1 MLISF
6 LFLDENIYCGYS
18 LEVLQWDASNEYHN
32 ICFRR
37 EIRKIL
43 CGYPLLSVA
52 MILESILQPTFLK
65 TGLELF
71 LQHFI
76 PVEHS
81 INTFTLWPH
90 NLDHRPINCK
100 ENHIPNFPLS
110 LCPSDFSLWLKKV
123 SNFHHPWQC
132 QKIFSHQILDTAS
145 TFFLRI
151 KETRALFC
159 SLESKCGIHRALIL
173 CMRIY
178 FFRMKCT
185 FDDEMPVIL
194 INSLR
199 VYFASV
205 LRSHFIFTSACL
217 VVSLILWPNF
227 GK

>member
-18 LEVLQWDASNEYHN
+18 LEVPQWDASNEYHN

-100 ENHIPNFPLS
+100 ENHIPNFPLTH
-110 LCPSDFSLWLKKV
+110 CPSDFSLWLKKV
-123 SNFHHPWQC
+123 SNFHHPC
-132 QKIFSHQILDTAS
+132 NVRKFFHIKFGYSFNIFLH
-145 TFFLRI
+145 I
-151 KETRALFC
+151 KETCALFC
-159 SLESKCGIHRALIL
+159 SFESKRGIHRALIL

-178 FFRMKCT
+178 FFRLKCT

-194 INSLR
+194 VNSLR

-205 LRSHFIFTSACL
+205 LRSHFIFTSTCL
-217 VVSLILWPNF
+217 VVSLILRPNF